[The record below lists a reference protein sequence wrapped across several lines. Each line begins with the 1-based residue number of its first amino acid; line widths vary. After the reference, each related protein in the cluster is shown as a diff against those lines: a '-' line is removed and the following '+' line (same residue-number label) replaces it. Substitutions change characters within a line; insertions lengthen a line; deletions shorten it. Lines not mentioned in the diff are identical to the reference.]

1 MVQRDEARI
10 GQQFGDYRLMSF
22 IGSGSFGDVYLG
34 EHTGEESEHK
44 LAAIKLLHV
53 KLTDPDD
60 VKSFINEARSNS
72 RLRHANIVELL
83 DFGIGEDD
91 TPYLAMTYAPNGTMR
106 SQHHRKSYVPLSAI
120 ATYVKQIAAALQH
133 AHKRK
138 VVHRDVKPENIL
150 LGSEN
155 EVLLT
160 DFGIAAVAHST
171 RSVNVQKTAGTIHYM
186 APEHIQGKAR
196 PASDQ
201 YSLGIMVYEWICGE
215 LPFYGTWHE
224 IAIQQTL
231 AEPASLLEKVPEL
244 SPEVE
249 KVVMRA
255 LAKDPGERF
264 PSVTDFAE
272 ALEKA
277 IKMYIPIGRT
287 VYTYEGHKD
296 EVRTVMWSPDGIH
309 IVSGSTDKTAQ
320 IWTTTWQN
328 GFINGGATRL
338 TYHGH
343 ARSVNTTC
351 WSPDGQR
358 IATASLDSTVQ
369 VWDAATGNFLFT
381 YSGHTNSV
389 RAVAWSPD
397 GNYVASGA
405 WDETVQIW
413 RADTGEHVYTYHGH
427 TDEIFTLAWSPD
439 GTCIA
444 SGAADKTVRVWNVST
459 GATIVTYR
467 GHSKSVNTLA
477 WSPDGQSVVSGSPD
491 GTAQVWDATTGETRL
506 TFTAHK
512 SVASNGDTGS
522 GEATLIYDP
531 HAHGVLAVA
540 WSPNG
545 RRIASGGKDNSVHIW
560 DASTGNI
567 IYTYRSHT
575 DWLMALS
582 WSPDGKYMAS
592 GSVDKKVR
600 VWRSA

>member
-1 MVQRDEARI
+1 MVQRDEAKI
-10 GQQFGDYRLMSF
+10 GQQFGDYRLVRF
-22 IGSGSFGDVYLG
+22 LGSGSFGDVYLG
-34 EHTGEESEHK
+34 EHMGDVNENK
-44 LAAIKLLHV
+44 LAAIKVLRV

-60 VKSFINEARSNS
+60 LKSFINEARSF
-72 RLRHANIVELL
+72 RLRHANIVQLL
-83 DFGIGEDD
+83 DFGIGEND
-91 TPYLAMTYAPNGTMR
+91 TPYLAMTYAPNGTLR
-106 SQHHRKSYVPLSAI
+106 SLHHRRSYVPLSAI
-120 ATYVKQIAAALQH
+120 TAYVKQIAAALQH
-133 AHKRK
+133 AHNRK

-150 LGSEN
+150 LGSNN
-155 EVLLT
+155 EVLLS

-171 RSVNVQKTAGTIHYM
+171 RSVNVQKAIGTIHYM

-215 LPFYGTWHE
+215 LPFYGSSE
-224 IAIQQTL
+224 AIAIQQMHAT
-231 AEPASLLEKVPEL
+231 PASMLEKVPEL

-255 LAKDPGERF
+255 LVKDPGERF
-264 PSVTDFAE
+264 PNVTDFAD

-277 IKMYIPIGRT
+277 VKMNPPIGTT
-287 VYTYEGHKD
+287 VYTYEGHTD

-309 IVSGSTDKTAQ
+309 VVSGSTDKTAQ
-320 IWTTTWQN
+320 VWTTTWQD
-328 GFINGGATRL
+328 GLISGGAARL

-343 ARSVNTTC
+343 ARSVNTAC
-351 WSPDGQR
+351 WSPDGQH
-358 IATASLDSTVQ
+358 IATASLDGTVQ
-369 VWDAATGNFLFT
+369 VWDAATGNFIFT

-397 GNYVASGA
+397 GKYIASGA

-413 RADTGEHVYTYHGH
+413 HAHIGEHVYTYHGH

-444 SGAADKTVRVWNVST
+444 SGSADKTAHVWNVST
-459 GATIVTYR
+459 GATIVAYK

-477 WSPDGQSVVSGSPD
+477 WSPDGQSIVSGSPD
-491 GTAQVWDATTGETRL
+491 GTVQVWDASTGETRL
-506 TFTAHK
+506 TYTAPG
-512 SVASNGDTGS
+512 SGASNGDIGS
-522 GEATLIYDP
+522 GETTLIYDAQARGI
-531 HAHGVLAVA
+531 HAVA

-545 RRIASGGKDNSVHIW
+545 RRIASGGKNSSVHIW
-560 DASTGNI
+560 DASTGNT
-567 IYTYRSHT
+567 IYRYPGHT
-575 DWLMALS
+575 SWLMAIS
-582 WSPDGKYMAS
+582 WSLDGKYIAS

>member
-10 GQQFGDYRLMSF
+10 GQQFGDYRLVRF
-22 IGSGSFGDVYLG
+22 LGSGNFGDVYLG
-34 EHTGEESEHK
+34 EHTGEESENK

-72 RLRHANIVELL
+72 RLKHANIVELL

-91 TPYLAMTYAPNGTMR
+91 TPYLALTYAPNGTLR
-106 SQHHRKSYVPLSAI
+106 SLHHRRSYVPLPAI
-120 ATYVKQIAAALQH
+120 AAYARQIADALLH

-138 VVHRDVKPENIL
+138 MVHRDVKPENIL
-150 LGSEN
+150 LGPDDQI
-155 EVLLT
+155 LLS

-171 RSVNVQKTAGTIHYM
+171 RSVNVQKTAGTVHYM

-215 LPFYGTWHE
+215 LPFYGSWHE
-224 IAIQQTL
+224 IAIQQMHAT
-231 AEPASLLEKVPEL
+231 PASLVEKVPEL
-244 SPEVE
+244 SPEIE
-249 KVVMRA
+249 NVVMKA
-255 LAKDPGERF
+255 LAKNSGERF
-264 PSVTDFAE
+264 PNVKEFAD

-277 IKMYIPIGRT
+277 IRMHIPIGRT
-287 VYTYEGHKD
+287 VYTYEGHMD

-309 IVSGSTDKTAQ
+309 VVSGSTDKTAQ
-320 IWTTTWQN
+320 VWTTIWQN
-328 GFINGGATRL
+328 GLINGGATRL

-343 ARSVNTTC
+343 ARSVNTAC

-389 RAVAWSPD
+389 RAVSWSPD

-413 RADTGEHVYTYHGH
+413 RADTGGHVYTYHGH
-427 TDEIFTLAWSPD
+427 TDEVFTLAWSPD

-477 WSPDGQSVVSGSPD
+477 WSPDGQSIVSGSPD
-491 GTAQVWDATTGETRL
+491 GTAQLWDATTGETRL

-512 SVASNGDTGS
+512 SGASDGDTGS
-522 GEATLIYDP
+522 GEATVVYDP
-531 HAHGVLAVA
+531 QAHGVLAVA

-545 RRIASGGKDNSVHIW
+545 RRIAAGGKDNNVHIW

-567 IYTYRSHT
+567 IYTYRGHA

-582 WSPDGKYMAS
+582 WSPDGKYVAS